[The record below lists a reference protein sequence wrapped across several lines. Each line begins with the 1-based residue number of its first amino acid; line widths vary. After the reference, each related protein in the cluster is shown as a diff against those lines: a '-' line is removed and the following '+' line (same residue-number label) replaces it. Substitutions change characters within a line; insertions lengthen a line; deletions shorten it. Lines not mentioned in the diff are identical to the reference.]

1 MMVKNNKMI
10 NKKLIKNF
18 FYKHSI
24 NALYR
29 PSKLAIAEVAN
40 MSGGQDILY
49 HNVATETDHTVH
61 SPFQAIRSLQGTPNN
76 F

>member
-29 PSKLAIAEVAN
+29 PSKLAIAEVAS
-40 MSGGQDILY
+40 MLGGRDMLY
-49 HNVATETDHTVH
+49 SYVATEKDHTVQLAPGCLF
-61 SPFQAIRSLQGTPNN
+61 SYLN
-76 F
+76 